1 METLNKVATSW
12 IASAT
17 SSSGAANENGKAD
30 CDMKKRKVVWTLSNL
45 KGG

>member
-17 SSSGAANENGKAD
+17 SSTTVTNDNGKAD
-30 CDMKKRKVVWTLSNL
+30 CDMKKRKVTWTINNL